1 MNIIFVV
8 YSHYKN
14 TKCNGRGAFQRQRYE
29 SLSEAKSACN
39 IQSSCEMVEEYTSA
53 CEEWSEW
60 RGKGGKRDVRCG
72 VYYRT
77 CSGGIYHP
85 IRSLAEDGTL
95 SLSEVWLKGYHLIMM
110 L

>member
-1 MNIIFVV
+1 M

-14 TKCNGRGAFQRQRYE
+14 SKCDGRGAFHRQRYD
-29 SLSEAKSACN
+29 SLSEAKSACS
-39 IQSSCEMVEEYTSA
+39 IHSACEMVEAYTTV
-53 CEEWSEW
+53 CEEWDE
-60 RGKGGKRDVRCG
+60 RLGAKRDVRCG

-95 SLSEVWLKGYHLIMM
+95 SLSDVWLKGYHVIIM